1 MYTID
6 VVFSHESCRTQGVRG
21 RACEKEGESART
33 HAREGARGGGRERE
47 RGRKGKPG
55 RERERYYSEMCN
67 LPTTEHPQP
76 NKLQDETRAVRRFE
90 APLGASQ
97 AGQKIGHHACRLV
110 ERKHDGDLHRGE
122 ALVVGSKQ
130 HNHAHGAVR
139 KRVDHVAQ
147 RDDDERQ
154 ERFPLARL
162 LAEDICLGRGLI
174 VRNHRVP
181 RRVPRK
187 GKQVAD
193 RRNVIARS
201 PGGAHTRHPLTRRAE
216 VQWRLYRME
225 G

>member
-1 MYTID
+1 
-6 VVFSHESCRTQGVRG
+6 
-21 RACEKEGESART
+21 
-33 HAREGARGGGRERE
+33 
-47 RGRKGKPG
+47 
-55 RERERYYSEMCN
+55 MCN
-67 LPTTEHPQP
+67 LPTAEHSQP

-162 LAEDICLGRGLI
+162 LAKDICLGRGLI

-201 PGGAHTRHPLTRRAE
+201 PGGAHVRHPLTRSAE
-216 VQWRLYRME
+216 VQWNGYIGWKVE
-225 G
+225 GRDHFDGYKESNFSSFGMTRSNSKSRI